1 MVRLSLTRPSALRHA
16 ALTTSRERRPGRTCT
31 TAIRFETSAKD
42 NINVDKAMMTLIQ
55 TVLADEGA
63 AQPAGTSSPDAI
75 KLSTSAS
82 AGTPAETSY
91 CSGCLK

>member
-1 MVRLSLTRPSALRHA
+1 
-16 ALTTSRERRPGRTCT
+16 
-31 TAIRFETSAKD
+31 
-42 NINVDKAMMTLIQ
+42 MMTLIQ